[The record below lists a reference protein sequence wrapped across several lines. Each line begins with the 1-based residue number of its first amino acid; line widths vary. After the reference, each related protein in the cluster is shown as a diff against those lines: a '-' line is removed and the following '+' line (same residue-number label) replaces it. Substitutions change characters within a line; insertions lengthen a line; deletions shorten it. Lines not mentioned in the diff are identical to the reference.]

1 MDSIVTL
8 REFLRVMRRRW
19 RIVALCTLVVVAVAA
34 LVTMQQ
40 PRSYTARSSF
50 YLQTTAQSSNA
61 NNGIAVITAQDL
73 NTYVAVLGSPPVIEP
88 LRRRLGLPAGY
99 PINVSATVNPS
110 ASILNV
116 TAVDS
121 DPRRAAAIANA
132 TGPQLAEAAATFSPL
147 LKSSGQ
153 AVAATTISPA
163 GVPASPT
170 SPNVTRNI
178 ELAALAGLLL
188 GVAFALMR
196 NVFDTKVRGEGDL
209 QTVSD
214 SPLLA
219 ALPADNMQKVISSWN
234 SRAAERHGYLEAVR
248 RLRTSL
254 MFVDVT
260 TTGNAFLI
268 TSAVPGEGKTST
280 AINLAR
286 AVAETGSR
294 TLLVDADLR
303 RPTVA
308 STLGLEG
315 AAGLTTVL
323 LGRADLNDVIQPYGD
338 TNLHILAAGQ
348 VPPNPSELLGSQR
361 MTEVFEKLGAD
372 FDYVLVDSPPV
383 LPVVDAVLLDK
394 LTAGLVMV
402 VAADRTR
409 KRDLAQAV
417 KVLQT
422 AGVEIDGFAMNM
434 VSAKSESYY
443 GTYTYESESSTR
455 SGTKRESHAKGGR
468 RRALARR

>member
-1 MDSIVTL
+1 
-8 REFLRVMRRRW
+8 MRRRW
-19 RIVALCTLVVVAVAA
+19 RIIALCTLVVVAVATV
-34 LVTMQQ
+34 VTNQQ
-40 PRSYTARSSF
+40 PREYTARASV
-50 YLQTTAQSSNA
+50 YLQTTSPRASTSDSGSNSV
-61 NNGIAVITAQDL
+61 GVSVITAQDL
-73 NTYVAVLGSPPVIEP
+73 NTYVAVLGSPPVVDP
-88 LRRRLGLPAGY
+88 LRKRLGLPAGY
-99 PINVSATVNPS
+99 PINVSAKVSQNT
-110 ASILNV
+110 SILDI
-116 TAVDS
+116 TAT
-121 DPRRAAAIANA
+121 DPDPKRAAAIANA
-132 TGPQLAEAAATFSPL
+132 VGPQLADAAGIFSPL

-153 AVAATTISPA
+153 TVTATTISPA
-163 GVPASPT
+163 VAPGAPT
-170 SPNVTRNI
+170 SPNVVRNI
-178 ELAALAGLLL
+178 ELAVLAGLLL
-188 GVAFALMR
+188 GIGFALMR
-196 NVFDTKVRGEGDL
+196 NVFDTKVRGESDL
-209 QTVSD
+209 QSVSN

-219 ALPADNMQKVISSWN
+219 ALPEESIGSVISSWGAN
-234 SRAAERHGYLEAVR
+234 PGQHHGYLEAVR

-260 TTGNAFLI
+260 TTGHTFLV

-417 KVLQT
+417 KILQT
-422 AGVEIDGFAMNM
+422 AGIEIDGFAMNM

-443 GTYTYESESSTR
+443 GAYTYESDSSTR
-455 SGTKRESHAKGGR
+455 SGTKRESRAKGGQ

>member
-19 RIVALCTLVVVAVAA
+19 RIIALCTLVVVAVAA

-178 ELAALAGLLL
+178 EIAALAGLLL

-323 LGRADLNDVIQPYGD
+323 LGRP
-338 TNLHILAAGQ
+338 T
-348 VPPNPSELLGSQR
+348 
-361 MTEVFEKLGAD
+361 
-372 FDYVLVDSPPV
+372 
-383 LPVVDAVLLDK
+383 
-394 LTAGLVMV
+394 
-402 VAADRTR
+402 
-409 KRDLAQAV
+409 
-417 KVLQT
+417 
-422 AGVEIDGFAMNM
+422 
-434 VSAKSESYY
+434 
-443 GTYTYESESSTR
+443 ST
-455 SGTKRESHAKGGR
+455 T
-468 RRALARR
+468 

>member
-1 MDSIVTL
+1 MTL

-19 RIVALCTLVVVAVAA
+19 RVVALSTLLVVAVAVV
-34 LVTMQQ
+34 VTMQQ
-40 PRSYTARSSF
+40 PRSYTARSSV
-50 YLQTTAQSSNA
+50 YLQTTAQGSSA

-73 NTYVAVLGSPPVIEP
+73 NTYVAVLGSPPVLEP

-99 PINVSATVNPS
+99 PINVSATVNPT

-116 TAVDS
+116 TAVDP

-163 GVPASPT
+163 GVPSSPT
-170 SPNVTRNI
+170 SPNLTRNI
-178 ELAALAGLLL
+178 ELALLAGLLL

-196 NVFDTKVRGEGDL
+196 NVFDTKVRGESDL
-209 QTVSD
+209 QTISD

-219 ALPADNMQKVISSWN
+219 ALPADDMQKVILSWD
-234 SRAAERHGYLEAVR
+234 SRVSKHHGYLEAVR

-260 TTGNAFLI
+260 TTGNAFLV
-268 TSAVPGEGKTST
+268 TSAMPGEGKTST

-323 LGRADLNDVIQPYGD
+323 LGRADLYDVIQPYGD
-338 TNLHILAAGQ
+338 SNLHILAAGQ

-361 MTEVFEKLGAD
+361 MAEIFEKLGAD

-409 KRDLAQAV
+409 KRDLEQAV
-417 KVLQT
+417 KMLQT
-422 AGVEIDGFAMNM
+422 SGVDIDGFALNK
-434 VSAKSESYY
+434 VGSKSDSYY
-443 GTYTYESESSTR
+443 GEYTYESDASKMIGAKRGASSVESR
-455 SGTKRESHAKGGR
+455 AGR
-468 RRALARR
+468 RASLRR